1 MPPTPDAID
10 QALDVTHGAPLQ
22 ALRAERADFV
32 AGAEACRAAVLT
44 PDEDLGLSVEL
55 RAAVARRVARGSHNA
70 RLIEGF
76 PQPSDPEL
84 AALAAGEMP
93 RDPALRL
100 LGEHADRIAAAPGA
114 SGAGHLRALQ
124 EAGYTVAQ
132 IVALSELLAYVCYQ
146 IRVVHGLG
154 LLKDPH
160 P

>member
-100 LGEHADRIAAAPGA
+100 LGEHADRIAAAPA
-114 SGAGHLRALQ
+114 PAGPGICGPCKRRDIPWRRSSPCRSCWPMSA
-124 EAGYTVAQ
+124 
-132 IVALSELLAYVCYQ
+132 
-146 IRVVHGLG
+146 IRSVWCTGWAC
-154 LLKDPH
+154 
-160 P
+160 